1 MKTPRIN
8 DFDPDAKTSSLKSPL
23 DKMPAIQRPN
33 PTPPQ
38 QDNSFAE
45 SNTKTF
51 SIQPTGRPGD
61 EATDRSSDRST
72 GRGELIR
79 RGFEWY
85 ADQLRALKK
94 LSLKEQGQG
103 KPGSM
108 SAMVREA
115 LDEYLEK
122 RTSET

>member
-1 MKTPRIN
+1 
-8 DFDPDAKTSSLKSPL
+8 
-23 DKMPAIQRPN
+23 MP
-33 PTPPQ
+33 PPQ
-38 QDNSFAE
+38 DNLLAE
-45 SNTKTF
+45 SDTRDSSS
-51 SIQPTGRPGD
+51 SIQTVGRPPG
-61 EATDRSSDRST
+61 EATARRSDRAT

-94 LSLKEQGQG
+94 LSLKEQSQG
-103 KPGSM
+103 RPGSM

-122 RTSET
+122 RATET